1 MKHIFCQDQISI
13 KGVTV
18 LDQLKMM
25 IFFNKN
31 ILDTSKILKINDI
44 TLLYRPKFTEVLG
57 NLISNNFFDI
67 PSI

>member
-18 LDQLKMM
+18 LDQFKMM

-31 ILDTSKILKINDI
+31 ILDTSKILKINYI

>member
-31 ILDTSKILKINDI
+31 ILDTSKILKINYI

>member
-18 LDQLKMM
+18 LDQFKMM

-31 ILDTSKILKINDI
+31 ILDTSKILKINYI

-57 NLISNNFFDI
+57 NMISNNFFDI